1 MQVLLKGTLLV
12 TGHAKKVPPAAT
24 APESAASL
32 LGSPLDSLL
41 TASSAASA
49 ATIVASRGPSG
60 ALPEAVAA
68 ARAASAAMPD
78 GVAAEPGGGAA
89 ASAAQARRQFLGS
102 VHILRVHG

>member
-12 TGHAKKVPPAAT
+12 TGHAKKVPPAVT

-60 ALPEAVAA
+60 VLPETVAA
-68 ARAASAAMPD
+68 TCAASTAMPD
-78 GVAAEPGGGAA
+78 GVAAEPGAA
-89 ASAAQARRQFLGS
+89 TSAAQARQF
-102 VHILRVHG
+102 

>member
-12 TGHAKKVPPAAT
+12 TGHAKKVPPTAT
-24 APESAASL
+24 SPESAASL

-49 ATIVASRGPSG
+49 ATVVASRGPSG
-60 ALPEAVAA
+60 VLPEADAA

-78 GVAAEPGGGAA
+78 GVAAEPGGGSS
-89 ASAAQARRQFLGS
+89 ASAAQARHS
-102 VHILRVHG
+102 

>member
-24 APESAASL
+24 PPGSAASL

-41 TASSAASA
+41 TASSAASVVLPV
-49 ATIVASRGPSG
+49 VASRGPSG
-60 ALPEAVAA
+60 ALPEAAA
-68 ARAASAAMPD
+68 TARTASAAMPD

-89 ASAAQARRQFLGS
+89 TGAAQARQS
-102 VHILRVHG
+102 